1 LKSQALAKPDAQ
13 ARQTIPTVA
22 ATPISGRRV
31 DSTHNVSAKSRPSA
45 TAAEAPI
52 VGFLNSLR
60 VLVGVAR
67 LYQRNHPRLMEI
79 VQRTERQLRL
89 ALATESPLELI
100 VERHGLALPKRDATH
115 EQPLA
120 DPRGELRAFAEE
132 LLRSG
137 ITSLRFTSQTNVGEL
152 DQFAHQVSQ
161 VPRATTPGDTASRK
175 AWDNWLA
182 DQQIAGITLNVPLE
196 RRDSTLLA
204 SLVSAVLGYDD
215 SPGRSPQ
222 ARAAAKLPPATFEN
236 MAATLRLLT
245 NLAPA
250 ADRDPEAAADDFAR
264 QVHAALAA
272 AEPAAVALI
281 VHGVSHMTPRP
292 AENLPAYLARMADA
306 LILDFVRQEFESGRV
321 TPPEVLQL
329 LAKIEQDR
337 GETPAGE
344 RFTGV
349 AGRNEAHVAELCDR
363 FWMRIPAREKARWLR
378 STAAWCVPAGV
389 VARYLE
395 PLANAA
401 ETRNAEAAG
410 REARTVLLAYAK
422 CLESPESKTR
432 RVVAAGQAEL
442 ASQIERLWPHP
453 SAAEFGRGIVRAL
466 VMETSAG
473 VAGLLSALTENLA
486 RIALTRHAHIE
497 FEQMLETLET
507 APHDDEHAHIT
518 TLVSRILNGDSW
530 LYLVDEALSNKPLPP
545 VIPRLMQRNPE
556 RLLDRLTLLLTT
568 PEGRTSIA
576 AMVRLVRATGEKT
589 LATLENRLREPRRQR
604 IAAAIHLLAAAD
616 PRRLAAALPRALPS
630 WEWSLQDLAV
640 SELSRWTLPAVSR
653 AVTRAFLAVVA
664 EAHHL
669 VVPCIID
676 HLGVEQ
682 EFSAVPLLLK
692 VAGGEY
698 AGLRDIYF
706 RIKAVEALG
715 RMRVTDAGPVLRRI
729 VHERNGLTHAEPAG
743 LRAAAEE
750 ALALLENRPAS
761 VRVRIA
767 EERLAKSAVAYA
779 RPRRYLRVPLESPL
793 SAVLAG
799 PKESAARVR
808 SISLGGACLEGERK
822 LAVGES
828 VRVEIRAGLRRIH
841 STAVVRNINN
851 EGTGVEFVHMHE
863 DDRERLRRL
872 VTRMLR

>member
-1 LKSQALAKPDAQ
+1 MKSQALVNPDAPK
-13 ARQTIPTVA
+13 RQTIPMVA
-22 ATPISGRRV
+22 ATPISARRS
-31 DSTHNVSAKSRPSA
+31 DATHKAAAKNRPSA
-45 TAAEAPI
+45 TGAEAAI
-52 VGFLNSLR
+52 VGFLNSFR
-60 VLVGVAR
+60 VLVGAAR

-79 VQRTERQLRL
+79 VQHTERQLRL
-89 ALATESPLELI
+89 ALASESPLELI
-100 VERHGLALPKRDATH
+100 VERHGLALPQRDATH
-115 EQPLA
+115 EETLA

-137 ITSLRFTSQTNVGEL
+137 ITSLRFTFQTNVGEL
-152 DQFAHQVSQ
+152 DQLAHQISQ

-182 DQQIAGITLNVPLE
+182 NQQIAGIALNVPLE

-215 SPGRSPQ
+215 SPERSPE
-222 ARAAAKLPPATFEN
+222 ARAEAKLPPATFEN
-236 MAATLRLLT
+236 MAATLRLLGKLT
-245 NLAPA
+245 PA

-292 AENLPAYLARMADA
+292 SETLPAYLARMADA

-321 TPPEVLQL
+321 TPPEVLHL
-329 LAKIEQDR
+329 LARIEQGR
-337 GETPAGE
+337 GDAAAGE
-344 RFTGV
+344 RFSGV
-349 AGRNEAHVAELCDR
+349 AGRSEARVAELCER
-363 FWMRIPAREKARWLR
+363 FWMRIPAREKAGWLR
-378 STAAWCVPAGV
+378 SPVAWCVPASV
-389 VARYLE
+389 VALYLE
-395 PLANAA
+395 PLATAA
-401 ETRNAEAAG
+401 GTKNAEAAG

-422 CLESPESKTR
+422 CLESSENKTR
-432 RVVAAGQAEL
+432 RIVAAGLAEL
-442 ASQIERLWPHP
+442 APQIEQLWPHP
-453 SAAEFGRGIVRAL
+453 SAVEFGRGIVLAL
-466 VMETSAG
+466 VRENSAG
-473 VAGLLSALTENLA
+473 VAGLLSAVTENLA
-486 RIALTRHAHIE
+486 RLALKVQAHIE
-497 FEQMLETLET
+497 FEVLLETLES
-507 APHDDEHAHIT
+507 APRDDEHAHIA
-518 TLVSRILNGDSW
+518 TLVSRILNGDPW

-545 VIPRLMQRNPE
+545 VIPRLMHRNPE

-568 PEGRTSIA
+568 PEGRTSLA

-589 LATLENRLREPRRQR
+589 FAALENRLREPRRQR

-616 PRRLAAALPRALPS
+616 PRRLAAALARALPS

-653 AVTRAFLAVVA
+653 AVTRAFLSVVA
-664 EAHHL
+664 EAHPL

-676 HLGVEQ
+676 QLGVAQ

-692 VAGGEY
+692 VAAGEY
-698 AGLRDIYF
+698 AGLRDVYF

-715 RMRVTDAGPVLRRI
+715 RMRVADAGPVLRRI
-729 VHERNGLTHAEPAG
+729 VHERNGLTRTEPAG
-743 LRAAAEE
+743 LRSAAEE
-750 ALALLENRPAS
+750 ALALIENRPAS

-767 EERLAKSAVAYA
+767 EERLAKSNVAYA